1 LRSVL
6 QFGES
11 VIEMT
16 TVPTARSQLSE
27 LYVRESAAIEQ
38 EFSAT
43 GDGRAALARRT
54 ALVDA
59 IVQRLW
65 NEIIVGSN
73 PGSNAG
79 SSASPTTVDPDGPK
93 NFALVA
99 TGGFGRGWLFPHSD
113 IDLLFLHAGNSS
125 ESEFKDPIRRFSQE
139 LWDLR
144 LKLSPATRNLAECE
158 RLDPNNVEFAISLLD
173 CRYLAG
179 DRELFSRLR
188 EKAVPRLVAR
198 DYQNLI
204 QNLAEI
210 TRARHHKFGNTVF
223 HLEPN
228 VKDGP
233 GGLRD
238 YNVANW
244 LALISA
250 MEKLKVWPDEKTLLP
265 VSSRRAFDAALDFQ
279 MSVRCFLHFRYGRH
293 DNTLIWEAQDEAA
306 ARKIGASI
314 GANDA
319 EIANTAD
326 WMRIYF
332 GHVRSVHRVCMQ
344 LLEEI
349 PAAWSSLYRQFQGWR
364 SKVSSA
370 DFSVVDGLIFLQQPA
385 GLRDPEILLRLFHF
399 MAEHGLK
406 LSTTTEYKVEQALP
420 ALAATPPRGAEL
432 WLYLQETLVQPHAAD
447 ALRAMN
453 ALRLLALLLPELKGI
468 EALVIRDFYH
478 RYTVDEHSFLAI
490 ENLHRLKESKSE
502 WDQRFAELQSELEQP
517 ELLYLALLLHDS
529 GKAVPSENHVELS
542 LQLTDSCAERLDLDP
557 VDRDT
562 LRYLVASHLEMAA
575 ATRRDVFDPANVKSF
590 AEKVGVP
597 ERLKMLCLM
606 TYADIKAVNPE
617 AMTPWKADNLWQ
629 LYIAC
634 ANYLSRSADERV
646 HTADD
651 GSSVAPSS
659 VAPSSL
665 ASSNLAH
672 LRSLAP
678 VAGKKINIFLE
689 GLPQRYLRIHGAT
702 DVLAHAEMATRL
714 GQDGVQLNLKQ
725 VRHWYELTLI
735 TTDRPFL
742 FASVSG
748 TLAAWGMNIVKANA
762 FSNAAGIVVDT
773 FYFTDRFRTLEMN
786 LQEWERLKKSIA
798 AVVKGEADVARML
811 RDRLKSEKG
820 NATKVKIAT
829 QIEFDDGCSAS
840 STLVQVLTQDRPGL
854 LYRMCSLISKH
865 ECNIEIAL
873 IETEGQMAID
883 ILYLTSGG
891 AKLSAARQSALGQAL
906 RDELAAK

>member
-1 LRSVL
+1 
-6 QFGES
+6 
-11 VIEMT
+11 MT
-16 TVPTARSQLSE
+16 TVPTVRGE
-27 LYVRESAAIEQ
+27 LGDLYARESAAIEQ
-38 EFSAT
+38 EFSLT
-43 GDGRAALARRT
+43 GEGYRALARRT
-54 ALVDA
+54 ALVDT
-59 IVQRLW
+59 IIQRLW
-65 NEIIVGSN
+65 NEIILEDA
-73 PGSNAG
+73 NAG
-79 SSASPTTVDPDGPK
+79 PDRPK

-113 IDLLFLHAGNSS
+113 IDLLFLHDGANS
-125 ESEFKDPIRRFSQE
+125 ESEFKDPVRRISQE

-158 RLDPNNVEFAISLLD
+158 KLDPNNVEFAISLLD

-179 DRELFSRLR
+179 DRDLFSRLR
-188 EKAVPRLVAR
+188 DKAVPRLVGR
-198 DYQNLI
+198 DGPSLI

-210 TRARHHKFGNTVF
+210 TRARHYKFGNTVF

-250 MEKLKVWPDEKTLLP
+250 MEKLRVWPDAKTLLP

-279 MSVRCFLHFRYGRH
+279 MSVRCFLHFRHGRH
-293 DNTLIWEAQDEAA
+293 DNTLTWEMQDEAA
-306 ARKIGASI
+306 ARKIGASF
-314 GANDA
+314 GMNDS
-319 EIANTAD
+319 EIANAAD
-326 WMRIYF
+326 WMRIYY
-332 GHVRSVHRVCMQ
+332 GHVRSVHRVCNQ

-364 SKVSSA
+364 SRVASD
-370 DFSVVDGLIFLQQPA
+370 DFSVVDGLIFLKQPKQAQQA
-385 GLRDPEILLRLFHF
+385 DGLRDPEMLLRLFHF

-468 EALVIRDFYH
+468 EALVVRDFYH

-490 ENLHRLKESKSE
+490 EHLHRLKESKSE
-502 WDQRFAELQSELEQP
+502 WDQRFTRLLGELEQP

-529 GKAVPSENHVELS
+529 GKAEPSDNHVEVS
-542 LQLTDSCAERLDLDP
+542 VQLTDSCMERLDLDP
-557 VDRDT
+557 ADRET
-562 LRYLVASHLEMAA
+562 VRYLVASHLEMSAA
-575 ATRRDVFDPANVKSF
+575 MRRDIFDPANVKSF
-590 AEKVGVP
+590 ADKVGVP
-597 ERLKMLCLM
+597 ERLKMLCLL

-646 HTADD
+646 RTGDKD
-651 GSSVAPSS
+651 YDSGV
-659 VAPSSL
+659 
-665 ASSNLAH
+665 NLAH

-689 GLPQRYLRIHGAT
+689 GLPQRYLRIHGAM
-702 DVLAHAEMATRL
+702 DVMAHAEMAARI
-714 GQDGVQLNLKQ
+714 GQDGVQLNLKK
-725 VRHWYELTLI
+725 VRHWYELTLV

-748 TLAAWGMNIVKANA
+748 ALAAWGMNIVKANA
-762 FSNAAGIVVDT
+762 FSNASRTVVDT

-786 LQEWERLKKSIA
+786 LQEWDRLKKSIA
-798 AVVKGEADVARML
+798 SVVKGEADVARML

-820 NATKVKIAT
+820 NGTKVKIAT
-829 QIEFDDGCSAS
+829 QIEFDDSCSAH
-840 STLVQVLTQDRPGL
+840 STMMQVLTQDRPGL
-854 LYRMCSLISKH
+854 LYRMCSVVSKH

-883 ILYLTSGG
+883 VLYLTSGS
-891 AKLSAARQSALGQAL
+891 AKLSPQLQAALAKALHE
-906 RDELAAK
+906 ELAAK